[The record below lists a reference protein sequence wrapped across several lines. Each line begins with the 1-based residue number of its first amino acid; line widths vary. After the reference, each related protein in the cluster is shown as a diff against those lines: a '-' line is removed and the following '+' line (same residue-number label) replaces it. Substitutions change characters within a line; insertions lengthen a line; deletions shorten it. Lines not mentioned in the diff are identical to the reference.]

1 MVGRWNVTLLFN
13 CHLFWGTYWF
23 FRRGRKNRRDFDWCA
38 FFFLMFWVLNFYGIS
53 IVFPFEADSKIFFA
67 ILFPSAATSFLNRSS
82 FDVLVHSYVMFHS
95 VLVLL
100 CHLQPLGF
108 DSKRLKWIM
117 RHQPWRDW
125 LARLIHQVQHPWWIW
140 TKVTGELVVVP
151 KTPQTR
157 GTSTIFQLGDAPFT
171 QEAHNLWLGWLRNL
185 NVWSCRS
192 IFVNVTPSHPGEN
205 LRKPRVHW
213 KSGCWDAN
221 ASSSNRD
228 PILPP
233 QWSWV
238 RRWLQTATTPTVDLP
253 KRKAPQSKIISP
265 KTCQLQTSNRNTIF

>member
-1 MVGRWNVTLLFN
+1 MSSF
-13 CHLFWGTYWF
+13 
-23 FRRGRKNRRDFDWCA
+23 RGRQQDLFC
-38 FFFLMFWVLNFYGIS
+38 
-53 IVFPFEADSKIFFA
+53 DS
-67 ILFPSAATSFLNRSS
+67 FPSAATSFLNLSS
-82 FDVLVHSYVMFHS
+82 FDVLVHRYVIFHS

-100 CHLQPLGF
+100 CHLQPLWLWLQ
-108 DSKRLKWIM
+108 KTQVN
-117 RHQPWRDW
+117 HVAPT
-125 LARLIHQVQHPWWIW
+125 LARHDKPCLSIRSIHGGYGHPSDWW
-140 TKVTGELVVVP
+140 TCCCTENPTNL
-151 KTPQTR
+151 R
-157 GTSTIFQLGDAPFT
+157 NFTIFQLGDAPFT

-233 QWSWV
+233 QWTWV

-253 KRKAPQSKIISP
+253 KRKAPQSKVIYP
-265 KTCQLQTSNRNTIF
+265 KTFQLQTSNRNTIF